1 MSTFTKAYL
10 EDEEG
15 NVVVPIVAV
24 ETDEITDESITLEK
38 LNPNAIDDTPQQ
50 SSNKLLKS
58 SGGYNLLNKII
69 KEMANSG
76 TSTYPEFNTTTP
88 YSKDTIIRKDDELYK
103 FNTAHSAGA
112 WNPSQ
117 VTRASIKDI
126 VIDFILNGLED
137 GSITPKLSTNFDS
150 WAEESVST
158 NYEQTTVVDTT
169 GGTVSIDSS
178 SPANLMKIYP
188 ITDFYATSLIST
200 GFNLLHHAIAVGN
213 AWYFEVPHLK
223 ATNTSIG
230 TALENNGV
238 LFTGSNH
245 ENLRPTVYF
254 KPLASGVPT
263 TATDGTLATYTDKD
277 GRRHYTTSGAGY
289 LIVSGIER
297 TNVCA
302 HIGWSRRYDEYI
314 SVSDAN
320 DAGSVVDVASG
331 IHALHSY
338 DKMLVIGA
346 LADRIEK
353 ATDTTIKWTRRLDR
367 VQPSWTNTPVE
378 EEGVATGQYLHSAE
392 ISTMKADGAAT
403 FETINTGLSVNG
415 TTVSYTDNNAEA
427 VTDYVKYEL
436 AAEDTGTATIS
447 SSFKCEDWGLIVLR
461 GATGAAKINIAYA
474 QNVPDNLRTA
484 LPVINDLNHCT
495 GSIGQGYG
503 VCSTGTYTK
512 DKVVTIQHFLL
523 LQGAMIN
530 VLFTTPINTDLSTL
544 NVSLSGAKPI
554 RILGQNLPAGV
565 VKAQTYATLAY
576 YDEAWNIVNMFV
588 PEDSMLPSNIFVDM
602 GLSSGVKWAT
612 RDIDITKPSGF
623 CDTPFTY
630 QKSFFSWGNI
640 DGHNPINNTFA
651 GVYNWGSVNQA
662 EPWYEGQVY
671 GTTKGSTL
679 TGNMPVNEEFDPAR
693 ANLGGDRRT
702 PTTAEYKELFDNC
715 IYINADGTEVDTS
728 KTDKRVTVNG
738 IVGLYLQS
746 KINGQR
752 LFFSA
757 SGFCDSTSWYGRG
770 SYGDYWS
777 SSFDSARYARSLTF
791 SPGGVNPQGNYY
803 RYYGFAVRAVK

>member
-58 SGGYNLLNKII
+58 SGGYSLLDKII

-76 TSTYPEFNTTTP
+76 TSTYPEFSTGTP
-88 YSKDTIIRKDDELYK
+88 YPKDTIIRKDDELYK
-103 FNTAHSAGA
+103 FDTAHSAGA

-137 GSITPKLSTNFDS
+137 GSITPKLATNFDS

-169 GGTVSIDSS
+169 GGTISIDSS
-178 SPANLMKIYP
+178 SPANLMKIEP
-188 ITDFYATSLIST
+188 VVDFYATSLIST
-200 GFNLLHHAIAVGN
+200 GFNLLRHATAVGN
-213 AWYFEVPHLK
+213 GWYFEVPHLK
-223 ATNTSIG
+223 ATNASIG
-230 TALENNGV
+230 TALQNNGV
-238 LFTGSNH
+238 LFTNSSH
-245 ENLRPTVYF
+245 ANLTPTVYF

-263 TATDGTLATYTDKD
+263 SVTDGTAATYTDKD

-289 LIVSGIER
+289 LIVSGIDR
-297 TNVCA
+297 ASVCA
-302 HIGWSRRYDEYI
+302 HIAWSRRYDEYI
-314 SVSDAN
+314 SVADASDA
-320 DAGSVVDVASG
+320 GTVVDVAAG
-331 IHALHSY
+331 IHALHTY

-346 LADRIEK
+346 IADRIEK
-353 ATDTTIKWTRRLDR
+353 ATDTTIRWTRRLDR

-378 EEGVATGQYLHSAE
+378 EEGEPTGQYLHTAI
-392 ISTMKADGAAT
+392 ISNMRADGAAVFMT
-403 FETINTGLSVNG
+403 ENIGLSVDG
-415 TTVSYTDNNAEA
+415 TTVSYTDSNATA
-427 VTDYVKYEL
+427 TSDYVKFEL
-436 AAEDTGTATIS
+436 AAAQTGTAAIS
-447 SSFKCEDWGLIVLR
+447 SSFGCEDWGLIVLR
-461 GATGAAKINIAYA
+461 GATGQASVIISYG
-474 QNVPDNLRTA
+474 QNVPDNLRTS
-484 LPVINDLNHCT
+484 LPVINDLHHCT

-512 DKVVTIQHFLL
+512 DKTVTIQHFLL

-544 NVSLSGAKPI
+544 NVSLTGAKPL

-565 VKAQTYATLAY
+565 IKAQTYATLAY

-602 GLSSGVKWAT
+602 GLTSGVKWAT

-640 DGHNPINNTFA
+640 DGHNPVSNSFA
-651 GVYNWGSVNQA
+651 GVYNWGGVNQA

-671 GTTKGSTL
+671 GTTKGATL

-702 PTTAEYKELFDNC
+702 PTTTEYKELFDNC

-746 KINGQR
+746 KLNGQR

-757 SGFCDSTSWYGRG
+757 SGNGDGTSWYNRG
-770 SYGDYWS
+770 SYGYYWS
-777 SSFDSARYARSLTF
+777 SSFYSARNARSLDF
-791 SPGGVNPQGNYY
+791 NSGGVGPLNLSN
-803 RYYGFAVRAVK
+803 RINGFAVRAVK